1 MKRMVRM
8 ILALTLLLAVAQPTF
23 AVCINCMSYGD
34 CGYGE
39 NSNRCRPTIDG
50 CYSGAACAGSVSV
63 SSLASEYRIA
73 SVEITHGTDAKVQVA
88 EKKSAK
94 PAAARVAEARK

>member
-39 NSNRCRPTIDG
+39 NSTRCRPTIDG
-50 CYSGAACAGSVSV
+50 CRDSTTACPPSVST
-63 SSLASEYRIA
+63 LASEYRIA